1 MDRVFVLELLEQE
14 NESGIYGV
22 FVNEEA
28 AIEKGK
34 ELIALTENDY
44 WRYTVE
50 SYPYFK

>member
-1 MDRVFVLELLEQE
+1 MDRLFVLELLEHE

-22 FVNEEA
+22 FVNEEE

-34 ELIALTENDY
+34 ELIALPENDY
-44 WRYTVE
+44 WWYAVE